1 MTEESLRESLFY
13 QCSQGH
19 NDQEDGG
26 IGRLDNTAA
35 SDLLEQQQAMEQ
47 ARLLTRFRELR
58 QWQLQQQEQ
67 LMQQQKTQLEGL
79 RQEQLK
85 VQSLLNREREM
96 QWGGGKVIRQ
106 QGNTPTKTPPRR
118 RPPLPA
124 NKDPMTALMSVVGS
138 QDPLAVT
145 IDQSVSQSKSSLPMP
160 VLYGSPAPMLD
171 DTSTNPELFS
181 NPESHPDY
189 QKDIDTVD
197 EGVCPI
203 PDTASEISDGSYL
216 PHGQKK
222 NFIRSQP
229 FLGDL
234 ASDTASVRSD
244 GSYIPPKQ
252 FVQRNGSTMPM
263 QMPVSPDAASLLQT
277 LLQTTKAD
285 TLKQM
290 LGLVPPERV
299 VIPDQPQGMKHRV
312 VRSDLGQDVNRNCS
326 QDYVDSGTGFLATQ
340 EQYHK
345 YDHLQN
351 GSRHQLERHGE
362 DSSGQHRRSAE
373 YRHTSQGERDF
384 SQVQPDME
392 RLLRDAQDEGHWNH
406 RNGKQLDDVVE
417 EDSLMEQEEAE
428 VTVQEVQEAKVLG
441 IDDRPIKPGLA
452 GKKTF
457 DQLLE
462 EQMKEE
468 EERLRAG
475 AYDSPSARKKPFL
488 RKGQGLA
495 RFGPGK
501 KRAAPRKPVTTE
513 KTIDNKPSTN
523 TEAKSVTKVGK
534 VNKAASKPKKSS
546 NVPSHKVS
554 KEQQSSQTNG
564 LKKEASPKSTTARVS
579 PRQSP
584 KVKTVSH
591 RDSPPDVRREAD
603 PPRMKE
609 VDQAEDA
616 GQFDDD
622 ASFVGKIRK
631 IEENKKVEEDELEV
645 FELLEDFADN
655 VSFCSNSSVV
665 SRLLQKGREEHQ
677 INVKNVKAVIEAKK
691 HEKEKL
697 TGHGANSES
706 RKPQPPADIEMSP
719 RGRDTSLIDGVDLDT
734 SSDTLTDSSS
744 SSSVSSDEEYEKVK
758 VTPTKKT
765 DLRSSEVNQ
774 SYEALFDQSQKEGF
788 VFVNNKNSNSDAFRS
803 SNSEIRTS
811 VPLSPSKSLTRK
823 IAVKDTHD
831 SSEMQSILERLSAG
845 NEGVLK
851 GTDIHVGVMTDPSS
865 SRDQVLVNQ
874 MFHGDPT
881 GGGPQTK
888 ISSSSEDS
896 TEEDDSD
903 ASITQVKGQKSHD
916 PQVKD
921 TSMFDDEDEW
931 AVSAPQTQ
939 VAILDAESAN
949 QEADKSTPPT
959 SRLVARLFPKLNNTN
974 QVKQAEKHQQE
985 QQKLQAAGK
994 ATLGDGVQ
1002 SKILRDK
1009 LSELD
1014 KEIEKFRNE
1023 NAGLEKLRKDRE
1035 ELLGKLRQ
1043 EICDFEKEKDLEV
1056 KRLEEF
1062 RAQEIKKLKHE
1073 RKLFEQYQKTVRSMP
1088 DKRER
1093 EEIDALKRQL
1103 SELQDEM
1110 KKKEARWTSANN
1122 RLRQRLEVVEMENQE
1137 LKEEVKLLEKR
1148 RLEMMQRET
1157 QKKNGVQKS
1166 FPRSSTPTE
1175 DKERGAKS
1183 VVNVNHD
1190 PVARPALPS
1199 HQPLLNGSQHS
1210 QSTVRPDPAHG
1221 YVHNMSGDAIPRSQ
1235 PSAPLSLPRS
1245 SSQSPDD
1252 DTSSVGAVV
1261 NLPRKQ
1267 TTKFSSENPAI
1278 DKGDREYEET
1288 QYPDGKVERTYSN
1301 GAREILFA
1309 NGTRKEISSDGQS
1322 IIVSFFNGDIK
1333 QIFPD
1338 QRVVYFYA
1346 DAQTT
1351 HTTYPDGLEIL
1362 QFQNNQI
1369 EKHYPDGTKEI
1380 TFPDQTIKY
1389 LFPNGSEESIF
1400 PDGTVI
1406 RVEKSGDKTMEFPNG
1421 QREIHTEAFKRR
1433 EYPDGT
1439 VKTVYPDGRQE
1450 TRYSTGRIRLKDK
1463 DGNVIMDRM
1472 C

>member
-1 MTEESLRESLFY
+1 MTEESLRESILY
-13 QCSQGH
+13 QSSQDH
-19 NDQEDGG
+19 DHEDGG

-67 LMQQQKTQLEGL
+67 LMHQQKTQLEGL

-85 VQSLLNREREM
+85 VQSLLHREREV

-124 NKDPMTALMSVVGS
+124 NNELMTALMSVVGS

-145 IDQSVSQSKSSLPMP
+145 LDQSVSQSQTSLPMP
-160 VLYGSPAPMLD
+160 VLYGPPAPMLD

-181 NPESHPDY
+181 NPESRPDY
-189 QKDIDTVD
+189 QRDIDAVD
-197 EGVCPI
+197 DGVCPM
-203 PDTASEISDGSYL
+203 PDNISEISDGSYM

-222 NFIRSQP
+222 NFIRTQP

-252 FVQRNGSTMPM
+252 FMSRNGSAMPM
-263 QMPVSPDAASLLQT
+263 QMPVSPEAASLLQT

-299 VIPDQPQGMKHRV
+299 VIPDQPQGMRSRV
-312 VRSDLGQDVNRNCS
+312 ADNDQDMDVNRNCS
-326 QDYVDSGTGFLATQ
+326 RVQRSQDYVDDE
-340 EQYHK
+340 EQHHK
-345 YDHLQN
+345 YDRLHN
-351 GSRHQLERHGE
+351 GSRHHLEKPRD
-362 DSSGQHRRSAE
+362 DSSVSGRHRRSAE

-384 SQVQPDME
+384 GQIQPDME
-392 RLLRDAQDEGHWNH
+392 RLLRDAQVQGHWNQ
-406 RNGKQLDDVVE
+406 RNGQQLDDTVE
-417 EDSLMEQEEAE
+417 DDSLMEQEVADI
-428 VTVQEVQEAKVLG
+428 TVQEVQEMKVLG
-441 IDDRPIKPGLA
+441 IDDRPIKSELA

-475 AYDSPSARKKPFL
+475 ACDSPSTRKKPFL

-501 KRAAPRKPVTTE
+501 KKAAPRKPATTE
-513 KTIDNKPSTN
+513 KLLDNKPSAN
-523 TEAKSVTKVGK
+523 TESKPVSRVVK
-534 VNKAASKPKKSS
+534 VNKAAPKPKKSS
-546 NVPSHKVS
+546 AVSSHKVS
-554 KEQQSSQTNG
+554 KEPQSSQTNG
-564 LKKEASPKSTTARVS
+564 PKKEPSPKQKNKTTARIS
-579 PRQSP
+579 PRQTAP
-584 KVKTVSH
+584 KHSTAPH
-591 RDSPPDVRREAD
+591 TDSPPNVKRVGQADSPGTKGVGRTEEA
-603 PPRMKE
+603 
-609 VDQAEDA
+609 V
-616 GQFDDD
+616 QFDDD

-677 INVKNVKAVIEAKK
+677 ANLKNVKAVIEAKK
-691 HEKEKL
+691 NEKGKL
-697 TGHGANSES
+697 PGHATNSRS
-706 RKPQPPADIEMSP
+706 GKPRLPAHPEMSP
-719 RGRDTSLIDGVDLDT
+719 RDTSLIDGVDLDT

-744 SSSVSSDEEYEKVK
+744 SESSDEEYEKVK
-758 VTPTKKT
+758 VTPTKKS
-765 DLRSSEVNQ
+765 DVNQ

-788 VFVNNKNSNSDAFRS
+788 VFVNNKNSDSDAFRS
-803 SNSEIRTS
+803 SDSEIRTS
-811 VPLSPSKSLTRK
+811 VPLSPTKSLTRK
-823 IAVKDTHD
+823 IAVKDARLGD
-831 SSEMQSILERLSAG
+831 SSEMQSILERLAAG
-845 NEGVLK
+845 AEGVAR
-851 GTDIHVGVMTDPSS
+851 GTDVHAGVMTDPCSS
-865 SRDQVLVNQ
+865 QDQVMVNQ
-874 MFHGDPT
+874 MFGGDSV
-881 GGGPQTK
+881 GGVPHTRS
-888 ISSSSEDS
+888 SSSSEDGMD
-896 TEEDDSD
+896 EDDSD
-903 ASITQVKGQKSHD
+903 DSITRVKGQKSHD
-916 PQVKD
+916 PEVKD
-921 TSMFDDEDEW
+921 TSSLFDDEDEW

-939 VAILDAESAN
+939 MAMLDAESASLD
-949 QEADKSTPPT
+949 ADKSTPPT
-959 SRLVARLFPKLNNTN
+959 SRLVARLFPKLKNAN

-985 QQKLQAAGK
+985 QQKLQAVAK

-1009 LSELD
+1009 LTEMD

-1023 NAGLEKLRKDRE
+1023 NAGLEKLRRDRE

-1062 RAQEIKKLKHE
+1062 RAQEVKKLKHE

-1110 KKKEARWTSANN
+1110 KKKEGRWTSASN

-1148 RLEMMQRET
+1148 RLEMLQRET

-1166 FPRSSTPTE
+1166 FPRCSTPTE
-1175 DKERGAKS
+1175 DKERD
-1183 VVNVNHD
+1183 VVSAVISSQD
-1190 PVARPALPS
+1190 PVARSALPP
-1199 HQPLLNGSQHS
+1199 HHPLLNGSQHS
-1210 QSTVRPDPAHG
+1210 QSTLRPDHTHG
-1221 YVHNMSGDAIPRSQ
+1221 HNVSGDAIPRSQ

-1267 TTKFSSENPAI
+1267 ISKFSSEDPAI

-1421 QREIHTEAFKRR
+1421 QREIHTETYKRR